1 MNLRILLILG
11 ALSAF
16 GPLAIDFYL
25 PSFPTL
31 AKAFATDVEHVQLS
45 LAAYFAGLS
54 IGQLL
59 YGPVADRYGR
69 RLPLLVGVSIFTLA
83 SAACALAPS
92 LEWLI
97 AARFVQAL
105 GGCAG
110 MVISRAVVRD
120 LCDPIGAA
128 KAFSQL
134 MLVMGLAPIL
144 APVAGGLLLDW
155 QGWQSIFVCLT
166 LFAALAGLGVAL
178 WLPETIPAD
187 GERPPLSGALG
198 QYRRLFADR
207 LFLAYGLSGGVA
219 MAGMF
224 AYIAGSP
231 YVFIQ
236 LYGIPAEHYG
246 WLFGSNAAG
255 FIVMAQV
262 NARLLRYRGPAF
274 WLRRI
279 IWGYLAC
286 GLALLGIASLQPA
299 TLWPLLVPLFGC
311 VASLGCIIPNASACA
326 MAGQGQHAGSASAL
340 MGSLQFS
347 VAAGA
352 SALVGVLHDGTAIP
366 MTLVIAVCGAVATLL
381 AWQNRAP
388 GAPGRLSADQAV
400 RCFSSG
406 STWGARRRASRRST
420 KRRASLSLRKLT
432 ACWSRQTCQHWPFG
446 VCDGR
451 TRMFMAI
458 HPSGLERELQSSP
471 VGPENTDRDQFA
483 DNWSPLRLQPRRR
496 ALQAPPS
503 PCLTRCR

>member
-326 MAGQGQHAGSASAL
+326 MAGQGQHAGS
-340 MGSLQFS
+340 
-347 VAAGA
+347 
-352 SALVGVLHDGTAIP
+352 
-366 MTLVIAVCGAVATLL
+366 
-381 AWQNRAP
+381 
-388 GAPGRLSADQAV
+388 
-400 RCFSSG
+400 
-406 STWGARRRASRRST
+406 
-420 KRRASLSLRKLT
+420 
-432 ACWSRQTCQHWPFG
+432 
-446 VCDGR
+446 
-451 TRMFMAI
+451 
-458 HPSGLERELQSSP
+458 
-471 VGPENTDRDQFA
+471 
-483 DNWSPLRLQPRRR
+483 
-496 ALQAPPS
+496 
-503 PCLTRCR
+503 